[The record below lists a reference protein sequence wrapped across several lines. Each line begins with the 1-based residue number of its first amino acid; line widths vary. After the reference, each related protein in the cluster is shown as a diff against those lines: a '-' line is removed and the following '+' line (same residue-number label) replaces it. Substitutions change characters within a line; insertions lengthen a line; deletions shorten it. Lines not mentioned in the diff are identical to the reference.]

1 MSVLSDQVY
10 FFYILLA
17 EAVQL
22 LVSSLADDSSVVRE
36 ASMASLRDIAS
47 LYVLFISF
55 YFVHKTCNYE
65 YREIFDTELLCDF
78 FFFFLFRNPLLVL
91 DCCYAV
97 SRGGRR
103 VMFCLLV
110 FCFLLLVG

>member
-1 MSVLSDQVY
+1 M
-10 FFYILLA
+10 A

-47 LYVLFISF
+47 LYVPIFFGISF
-55 YFVHKTCNYE
+55 TSYASHSYNQY
-65 YREIFDTELLCDF
+65 LLY
-78 FFFFLFRNPLLVL
+78 RNPLLVL

-103 VMFCLLV
+103 VTFLFSCFIFVCILV
-110 FCFLLLVG
+110 LI